1 MTRLGVVLEP
11 DGDPAEVAGILN
23 PASARSSSGE
33 LLLYPRMVG
42 EGNTSQIGLV
52 RGVEHAGEV
61 RFERIGIALA
71 PTMDYERRSVP
82 GGYGCE
88 DPRVTF
94 IQLLDR
100 YVMTYTAFGPN
111 GPRIAVAVSHN
122 GYVWERLGL
131 IDFTAAGLLCG
142 DDKDAV
148 FFPESVRSP
157 KGVLS
162 LAFYHRPTLHVST
175 IDGHMAIPLIL
186 EMNPAHRE
194 SIRIAYVPL
203 EPVLADVR
211 NILSVAESELAL
223 SPDANWGRIKTGAG
237 TPPVR
242 IAEGWLSIFH
252 AVDAI
257 EHRGQLS
264 TSYSAGIVIHDLEQP
279 HHILYRSPEP
289 ILSPLTADER
299 MGAVDNVVFPTAIDT
314 RSTARSYDVY
324 YGMGDAKVGRAR
336 FNIGAAEGLPVKAG

>member
-11 DGDPAEVAGILN
+11 DGDPAGVAGILN

-52 RGVEHAGEV
+52 RGVEHADEV
-61 RFERIGIALA
+61 YFERIGTALA
-71 PTMDYERRSVP
+71 PAMDYERRSVP

-88 DPRVTF
+88 DPRVTY
-94 IQLLDR
+94 IPVLER

-111 GPRIAVAVSHN
+111 GPRIAVAVSRDA
-122 GYVWERLGL
+122 YKWERLGL
-131 IDFTAAGLLCG
+131 MDFTAAGLPCG

-175 IDGHMAIPLIL
+175 VHGLSAIPIIL
-186 EMNPAHRE
+186 EMNPADRE
-194 SIRIAYVPL
+194 SIRIGYVPL
-203 EPVLADVR
+203 EPVLTDVR
-211 NILSVAESELAL
+211 NILSVAESELVL

-242 IAEGWLSIFH
+242 IDEGWLSIFH

-257 EHRGQLS
+257 DDRGQLS

-299 MGAVDNVVFPTAIDT
+299 MGAVGNVVFPTAIDT
-314 RSTARSYDVY
+314 RPAARSYDIY

-336 FNIGAAEGLPVKAG
+336 FDIVTAAVSTADAG